1 MHTFLFNGD
10 VYATLSL
17 ANGRTVYQASAKTT
31 QQAINQVL
39 ADAIITQSYAN

>member
-31 QQAINQVL
+31 KQAIQKVL
-39 ADAIITQSYAN
+39 QDAISTL